1 MNTLKHKVLPLRE
14 RASIIHHILQKRL
27 DTLLSELMRET
38 GFDMWL
44 IIGQEDNHDPVF
56 KTMMP
61 VNIHTPKVL
70 QMLVFFDRGATGVER
85 INLSRTKAGDL
96 YDMPYTVRLP
106 DQQWVWLKEVI
117 EERNPKRIGI
127 NQAEVAWAADGLTAT
142 LKDKLFSILDPQ
154 YIVRL
159 ESAEV
164 LGRRWLETMI
174 AEELELYHH
183 VVSVAHTALREI
195 YSPRMIIPGVTTPDD
210 LVWAFW
216 QLTSDMGIA
225 YEYRS
230 AFRLVRGP
238 ENRSKYG
245 VDDNVIRHGDLVYC
259 DAVTN
264 YLRLITDTKQWVYIL
279 RPGEH
284 DVPDSMKHIMQDGN
298 RLQDIYTGEFIQ
310 GRTGNE
316 ILRATLDKARQTD
329 LLNPKVYSHSCGHLI
344 HEPGPL
350 IGHPLEQENWPGR
363 GDVPLNY
370 NTTFTCELSVDGIVP
385 EWNNEKITFPQEE
398 QIMFTRDGVQFLD
411 GRQTEFYV
419 I

>member
-1 MNTLKHKVLPLRE
+1 MNSIRQKVLPLRE
-14 RASIIHHILQKRL
+14 RESIIYRILQKRL
-27 DTLLSELMRET
+27 DTLLPELMRET
-38 GFDMWL
+38 GFDMWI

-61 VNIHTPKVL
+61 VNIHTPKAL
-70 QMLVFFDRGATGVER
+70 QMLVFFDRGAEGVER

-106 DQQWVWLKEVI
+106 DPQWVWLREVI
-117 EERNPKRIGI
+117 EQRDPHRIGI

-142 LKDKLFSILDPQ
+142 LKDKLLSILNPI
-154 YIVRL
+154 YVMRL

-164 LGRRWLETMI
+164 LSRRWLETMI
-174 AEELELYHH
+174 EEELELYHH
-183 VVSVAHTALREI
+183 VVSVAHAALREI
-195 YSPRMIIPGVTTPDD
+195 YSPQVIVPGVTTPDD

-216 QLTSDMGIA
+216 QLTSDLGIA

-230 AFRLVRGP
+230 AFRIVRGP
-238 ENRSKYG
+238 ENRHKFG
-245 VDDNVIRHGDLVYC
+245 ENDQVIRRGDLVYC

-264 YLRLITDTKQWVYIL
+264 YLRLITDTKQWVYI
-279 RPGEH
+279 RHPGEQG
-284 DVPDSMKHIMQDGN
+284 VPEGLQQVMREGN
-298 RLQDIYTGEFIQ
+298 RLQDIYIGEFVQ
-310 GRTGNE
+310 GRTGNQ
-316 ILRATLDKARQTD
+316 ILRSALDKARQAD
-329 LLNPKVYSHSCGHLI
+329 ILNPKVYSHSCGRLI

-363 GDVPLNY
+363 GDVPLHF
-370 NTTFTCELSVDGIVP
+370 NTTFTCELSVEGVIP
-385 EWNNEKITFPQEE
+385 EWNGKQITFPQEE
-398 QIMFTRDGVQFLD
+398 QVMFTREGVQFID